1 MGSSGSPEESNFHG
15 FFSSTASL
23 SLSWASSFLTAPGSR
38 FCQALAE
45 ALKVNSC
52 ITSISFKYGDI
63 RDEGAKACR
72 VGWEACCVMPWH
84 WEVSEVLSRKWR
96 AFLGFSFL
104 FFSSGFTSLSWA
116 SSFVKTISEGS
127 QIYLNIRLFKVFT
140 IQRFLSLDANLDL
153 AVASARRWPR
163 L

>member
-1 MGSSGSPEESNFHG
+1 MKVPRPAVWAGRHAASCHG
-15 FFSSTASL
+15 TERFLRCFRENDGHSWVSL
-23 SLSWASSFLTAPGSR
+23 S
-38 FCQALAE
+38 C
-45 ALKVNSC
+45 
-52 ITSISFKYGDI
+52 
-63 RDEGAKACR
+63 
-72 VGWEACCVMPWH
+72 
-84 WEVSEVLSRKWR
+84 
-96 AFLGFSFL
+96 